1 MGEVMR
7 EEDPRAVL
15 EAAIQ
20 RSGEDYSSLSRL
32 IGRNAAYIQQFIKRG
47 VPRRLAEEDRRQL
60 SRYLS
65 IPEEK
70 LGGPRQPVATVA
82 TAEGSRTRGSDLV
95 LVPRLDIRASAG
107 HGAATDNE
115 RPVARLGFHPGWLR
129 EVTGGSPAGLS
140 MIRVSG
146 DSMSPTLADGDEILV
161 DGTDAAERLRDG
173 IYVLRVDDGLVV
185 KRLAINPAARS
196 ITIVSDNPAY
206 PTWPDRDP
214 AEIELIGRAVWVGRR
229 IA

>member
-1 MGEVMR
+1 MR
-7 EEDPRAVL
+7 EDDPRQIL

-20 RSGEDYSSLSRL
+20 QRGEDYSSLSRL

-47 VPRRLAEEDRRQL
+47 VPRRLAEEDRRRL

-70 LGGPRQPVATVA
+70 LGGPPASSPALASSASPRARD
-82 TAEGSRTRGSDLV
+82 GDLV

-107 HGAATDNE
+107 HGAFDVDE

-129 EVTGGSPAGLS
+129 EITGGSPAGLS

-146 DSMSPTLADGDEILV
+146 DSMNPTLADGDEILV
-161 DGTDAAERLRDG
+161 DRNDAADRLRDG
-173 IYVLRVDDGLVV
+173 IYVLRVDDTLMV
-185 KRLAINPAARS
+185 KRLAIDPAARS
-196 ITIVSDNPAY
+196 ITIVSDNSAY
-206 PTWPDRDP
+206 PTWPNRDP
-214 AEIELIGRAVWVGRR
+214 ARIEVIGRAVWTGRR
-229 IA
+229 LA

>member
-1 MGEVMR
+1 MGRIMR
-7 EEDPRAVL
+7 DEDPRAVL

-20 RSGEDYSSLSRL
+20 QRGEDYSSLSRL

-70 LGGPRQPVATVA
+70 LGGPRRAAPALID
-82 TAEGSRTRGSDLV
+82 AEAARARSGDLV
-95 LVPRLDIRASAG
+95 LVPRLDVRAAAG
-107 HGAATDNE
+107 HGAVDGDE

-129 EVTGGSPAGLS
+129 EITGGSPAGLS
-140 MIRVSG
+140 MIRVAG
-146 DSMSPTLADGDEILV
+146 DSMVPTLADGDEILV
-161 DGTDAAERLRDG
+161 DRDDAADRLRDG

-185 KRLAINPAARS
+185 KRLAIDPTARS

-214 AEIELIGRAVWVGRR
+214 ALMEVIGRAVWAGRR
-229 IA
+229 IT

>member
-1 MGEVMR
+1 MPEI
-7 EEDPRAVL
+7 DPREVL

-20 RSGEDYSSLSRL
+20 ERGEDYSSLSRL

-47 VPRRLAEEDRRQL
+47 VPRRLAEDDRRRL

-70 LGGPRQPVATVA
+70 LGGPRD
-82 TAEGSRTRGSDLV
+82 TAPSLVDAGAARARAGDLV

-107 HGAATDNE
+107 HGAMDTDE

-129 EVTGGSPAGLS
+129 EITGGSPSGLS

-161 DGTDAAERLRDG
+161 DRDDAVDRLRDG
-173 IYVLRVDDGLVV
+173 IYVLRVDDTLMV
-185 KRLAINPAARS
+185 KRLAIDPAARA

-206 PTWPDRDP
+206 PTWPNRDP
-214 AEIELIGRAVWVGRR
+214 AQIEVIGRAVWAGRR
-229 IA
+229 LT

>member
-1 MGEVMR
+1 MR
-7 EEDPRAVL
+7 DDDPRAVL

-20 RSGEDYSSLSRL
+20 QRGEDYSSLSRL

-47 VPRRLAEEDRRQL
+47 VPRRLAEDDRRQL

-70 LGGPRQPVATVA
+70 LGGPRRANTFPADDM
-82 TAEGSRTRGSDLV
+82 RGQDGGLV
-95 LVPRLDIRASAG
+95 IVPRLDVRASAG
-107 HGAATDNE
+107 HGASDQSE
-115 RPVARLGFHPGWLR
+115 RAIARFGFHPLWLR
-129 EVTGGSPAGLS
+129 EITGGSAAGLS

-146 DSMSPTLADGDEILV
+146 DSMSPTLADGDEILI
-161 DGTDAAERLRDG
+161 DSADAAERLRDG
-173 IYVLRVDDGLVV
+173 IYVLRVDDGLMV
-185 KRLAINPAARS
+185 KRLAINPATRAL
-196 ITIVSDNPAY
+196 TIVSDNPAY

-214 AEIELIGRAVWVGRR
+214 AEISVIGRAVWAGRR

>member
-1 MGEVMR
+1 MPDD
-7 EEDPRAVL
+7 DPRQVL

-20 RSGEDYSSLSRL
+20 QRGEDYSSLSRL

-47 VPRRLAEEDRRQL
+47 VPRRLAEEDRRRL

-70 LGGPRQPVATVA
+70 LGGPRVPIPSF
-82 TAEGSRTRGSDLV
+82 AEAGEPRARDGDLV

-107 HGAATDNE
+107 HGMLDGDE

-129 EVTGGSPAGLS
+129 EITGGSPAGLS

-146 DSMSPTLADGDEILV
+146 DSMMPTLADGDEILV
-161 DGTDAAERLRDG
+161 DRGDAADRLRDG
-173 IYVLRVDDGLVV
+173 IYVLRVDDTLMV
-185 KRLAINPAARS
+185 KRLAIDPAARA

-214 AEIELIGRAVWVGRR
+214 AQIEVIGRAVWAGRR
-229 IA
+229 IS